1 MMKIR
6 GKLKTGRVWLDGKEL
21 DPKASQAVVNHSP
34 DGFSWGYPGS
44 GPSQLALAILLEVT
58 GEKEVVL
65 SLYQQFKFDVVA
77 RWPQGDFEGN
87 VDVIGWLNEHDVE
100 IITAPDWKDLEEEKV
115 FSFDDNNERDRWLE
129 KNFPK
134 RKCSNSPGLYHTP
147 YGVLVGV
154 RGNTVTVHPDA
165 KANDKPLFAVLFK
178 ESMGSF
184 HSMYWKLIHAANEN
198 EVRAWAGKY
207 AETLYDEYD
216 GFDEVR
222 QEWTYQDGDY
232 ALSIESIEH
241 TTKEAWMEQVFKEAL
256 VE

>member
-1 MMKIR
+1 MKIR

-58 GEKEVVL
+58 GEKEVAL

-115 FSFDDNNERDRWLE
+115 FSFTITMSATAGSRRIS
-129 KNFPK
+129 
-134 RKCSNSPGLYHTP
+134 RKGNAAILRVCTTP
-147 YGVLVGV
+147 
-154 RGNTVTVHPDA
+154 R
-165 KANDKPLFAVLFK
+165 
-178 ESMGSF
+178 
-184 HSMYWKLIHAANEN
+184 
-198 EVRAWAGKY
+198 
-207 AETLYDEYD
+207 
-216 GFDEVR
+216 
-222 QEWTYQDGDY
+222 
-232 ALSIESIEH
+232 
-241 TTKEAWMEQVFKEAL
+241 MECW
-256 VE
+256 